1 MKKRQRLSEKIL
13 KVNPRVAD
21 GYYSDKYFNRTKE
34 ILKKDNYHPIVRMQ
48 IFQKNDDTCI
58 CGIDEA
64 IGIIKEALGPELKN
78 LKIRALYDGDI
89 VRAWETVMTIE
100 GDYSIF
106 AHLETVYL
114 GALARR
120 TKVATNVY
128 RCVREAKDKALLFFP
143 ARFDVY
149 QVQSGDG
156 YAYKVGREAAEAAL
170 GGVSTDAQGQWWG
183 SLGLGTVPHG
193 LIAAYTGDTTK
204 ATLKFAEKIDVEVR
218 RIALVDYDNDCVKT
232 TLEVSG
238 AMWEKYKETNDE
250 RYRLWGVRLDT
261 STNMVDESLKHV
273 KGSFD
278 LTGVNEQLVWNVRK
292 ALDQRAQRGDDKEE
306 RYFHDIGIVV
316 SGGFNAMKIKQ
327 FEKEKVPVIAYG
339 VGSSLFK
346 GNFDYTADIVQIFKD
361 NEWQHNAKKG
371 RKYNPNTR
379 LEDVI

>member
-1 MKKRQRLSEKIL
+1 MKKKQRLSEKIL
-13 KVNPRVAD
+13 KVDPRVAD

-34 ILKKDNYHPIVRMQ
+34 ILLKDNYHPIVLMQ
-48 IFQKNDDTCI
+48 IFQKNNDACI
-58 CGIDEA
+58 CGVDEA
-64 IGIIKEALGPELKN
+64 LGIIKEALGSDFRR
-78 LKIRALYDGDI
+78 LKIKALYDGDI
-89 VRAWETVMTIE
+89 ASAWETVMIIE

-193 LIAAYTGDTTK
+193 LIAAYNGDTAK

-218 RIALVDYDNDCVKT
+218 RVTLVDYDNDCVKT
-232 TLEVSG
+232 SLEVSE
-238 AMWEKYKETNDE
+238 AMWKKYIETNDE

-261 STNMVDESLKHV
+261 SANMVDESLKDE
-273 KGSFD
+273 KGPFYR
-278 LTGVNEQLVWNVRK
+278 TGVNEQLVWNVRK
-292 ALDQRAQRGDDKEE
+292 ALDQRAQKGDSKEKM
-306 RYFHDIGIVV
+306 FFKDIGIVV
-316 SGGFNAMKIKQ
+316 SGGFNAEKIKR
-327 FEKEKVPVIAYG
+327 FEKEKVPVVAYG
-339 VGSSLFK
+339 VGSSLLQ
-346 GNFDYTADIVQIFKD
+346 GNFDHTADIVQIFKD
-361 NEWQHNAKKG
+361 NEWRHNAKKG

-379 LEDVI
+379 LEDII